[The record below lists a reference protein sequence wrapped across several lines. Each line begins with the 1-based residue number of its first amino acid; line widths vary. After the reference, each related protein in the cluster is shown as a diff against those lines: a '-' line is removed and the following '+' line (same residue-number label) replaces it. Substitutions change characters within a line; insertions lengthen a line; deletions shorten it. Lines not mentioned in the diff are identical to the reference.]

1 VDVKNLN
8 LNLLKI
14 YSDLDSEGVSSSS
27 NRNNILLQS
36 HVSQPHQLNGL
47 LIRPYHTKSL
57 SSLQTPLELNPWFIT
72 GFADGEG
79 SFSLS
84 VRDIDMLT
92 KKGRV
97 LYVFSIGL
105 HKKDEDILRSIQ
117 STLGIGK
124 IYPQGKQGVQFRVES
139 KKELLILIEH
149 FDKYPLITKKSKD
162 FLCFKKAIFL
172 IKNREHLTKEG
183 LRKLVS
189 LKALMGKGLTSE
201 LKAAFPDL
209 VPANE
214 LGISDAT
221 LSPDLIIDPCWLA
234 GFISAEGCFIL
245 SIHKSTSVKIG
256 YQVQLKFVLSQ
267 HIRDKELFEYF
278 VKYLGYG
285 YIAVNREGVDF
296 IVTNFSDLKDKFLP
310 LLHLQ
315 HPIVGY
321 KYLDY
326 LYFMQ
331 AVEMVQKKHHLTEKG
346 LNKLREIQV
355 SMNSGRNNT
364 PSQDTDSGT
373 TD

>member
-1 VDVKNLN
+1 VDIKNLN
-8 LNLLKI
+8 LNLLKF
-14 YSDLDSEGVSSSS
+14 YFDLDSEGVSSSS
-27 NRNNILLQS
+27 NHNNILLKS

-47 LIRPYHTKSL
+47 LIRSYHTKSL
-57 SSLQTPLELNPWFIT
+57 SSLHTPLELNPLFIT

-117 STLGIGK
+117 YTLGIGK
-124 IYPQGKQGVQFRVES
+124 IYPQGKKGVQFRVES

-183 LRKLVS
+183 LLKLVS
-189 LKALMGKGLTSE
+189 LKALMNKGLTSE

-214 LGISDAT
+214 LGISDST
-221 LSPDLIIDPCWLA
+221 LSPDLIIDPC
-234 GFISAEGCFIL
+234 
-245 SIHKSTSVKIG
+245 
-256 YQVQLKFVLSQ
+256 
-267 HIRDKELFEYF
+267 
-278 VKYLGYG
+278 
-285 YIAVNREGVDF
+285 
-296 IVTNFSDLKDKFLP
+296 
-310 LLHLQ
+310 
-315 HPIVGY
+315 
-321 KYLDY
+321 
-326 LYFMQ
+326 
-331 AVEMVQKKHHLTEKG
+331 
-346 LNKLREIQV
+346 
-355 SMNSGRNNT
+355 
-364 PSQDTDSGT
+364 
-373 TD
+373 